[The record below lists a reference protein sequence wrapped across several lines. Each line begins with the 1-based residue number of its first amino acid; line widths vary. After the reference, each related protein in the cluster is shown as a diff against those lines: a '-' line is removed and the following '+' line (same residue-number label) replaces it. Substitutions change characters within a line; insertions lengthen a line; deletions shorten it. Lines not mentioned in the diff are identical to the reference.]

1 MQQLVFYRKNVVERG
16 VKPMHANIRRVTVI
30 LLTIAVSIAVS
41 ASSVLAWPTATG
53 P

>member
-1 MQQLVFYRKNVVERG
+1 
-16 VKPMHANIRRVTVI
+16 MHTNIRRVAVI

-41 ASSVLAWPTATG
+41 AGSVLAWPTASG